1 VRRRIG
7 SAAPEEIT
15 FHLEGE
21 ESPEEETKA
30 EKKRK
35 AQLAQVAEQLK
46 FDLNHVL
53 TTKIDFI
60 NNHVYHDNIILED
73 NIRRQTFGGLL
84 EYMKNCNILK
94 IVTHVKF
101 VFSRMNLGTV
111 VINPTIGLIRI
122 EWNITGMG
130 MTRLGLRY
138 IPDKLWTR
146 ENINRTSPVWI
157 SGVSKYFV
165 DESGKVTKH
174 IIDPLPE
181 KE

>member
-1 VRRRIG
+1 MIFR
-7 SAAPEEIT
+7 
-15 FHLEGE
+15 FEGE
-21 ESPEEETKA
+21 ESPEVESKA
-30 EKKRK
+30 EKKRA
-35 AQLAQVAEQLK
+35 AQLAEVAEQLK

-130 MTRLGLRY
+130 MTRLASLYSRQAL
-138 IPDKLWTR
+138 DAR
-146 ENINRTSPVWI
+146 
-157 SGVSKYFV
+157 
-165 DESGKVTKH
+165 KH
-174 IIDPLPE
+174 QQDIACLDPW
-181 KE
+181 